1 MFVFGVF
8 ENEYCMFMF
17 SFMNLTNLTL
27 AYHILIE
34 YFYKSRV
41 QKRCSFHFWLE
52 HLKDVKI
59 HISACI
65 IRSSFKYGLV
75 VSNKKGVVSPF
86 FYFPLL
92 CYYSWL
98 FLFYSN
104 WDFYFCY
111 ILLQLEISSLI

>member
-1 MFVFGVF
+1 MYMLVFRVF
-8 ENEYCMFMF
+8 ENEECVLMF
-17 SFMNLTNLTL
+17 SIVNLTNLTL
-27 AYHILIE
+27 VYHVLIE

-86 FYFPLL
+86 FLLSPFSVTFVFPSFYKLKNSPFIYDNSKL
-92 CYYSWL
+92 CFS
-98 FLFYSN
+98 
-104 WDFYFCY
+104 
-111 ILLQLEISSLI
+111 